1 MKKKWIIVA
10 VVAVLAGGAF
20 FAWKSKSKTE
30 AGSEYQTVKVERG
43 NLTAVVGATGTVRS
57 NQSAVLSWKTG
68 GTVET
73 VNVKVGDL
81 VQEGQVLATL
91 RKTSLPQNIIMAQA
105 DLVNAEKALDD
116 LLLSGTAAAQARIDL
131 RNAADALEKAQNYR
145 DSLDEPYEYDKIVY
159 VQTKRGRVPQ
169 IKTVKVDEADDET
182 KAHADEDLALAQARY
197 DDALR
202 AWERV
207 AEGPN
212 KADISAAQARV
223 DAAKATLSLAQI
235 SAPFAGTITQVDIM
249 PGDQVSVGTPSF
261 RIDDFSS
268 LIVDVELS
276 EVDINNV
283 ELGQTVTLSF
293 DAILEKEYSGKVIE
307 VGQVGVDKQGIVNFT
322 VRVELTDADELV
334 RPGMTA
340 AVNIVV
346 KEIKDTILIP
356 NKAVRLVDGH
366 RVVYLL
372 KDGYPEKVEV
382 RLGASAD
389 GMSVLVSN
397 NIEEGEEIILNPPT
411 VSMIMSGSPSGGHP
425 GTGGGE

>member
-1 MKKKWIIVA
+1 MKKTWVVVA
-10 VVAVLAGGAF
+10 VLVVLAGGAF
-20 FAWKSKSKTE
+20 FAWKNKTKSD

-57 NQSAVLSWKTG
+57 NQSASLSWKTG

-73 VNVKVGDL
+73 VNVRVGDT
-81 VQEGQVLATL
+81 VQEGEVLAAL
-91 RKTSLPQNIIMAQA
+91 KKTSLSQNIIMAQA

-116 LLLSGTAAAQARIDL
+116 LLLSRTAAAQARIDL
-131 RNAADALEKAQNYR
+131 RNAEDALEKAQDYR

-159 VQTKRGRVPQ
+159 IQTKRGRIPK

-182 KAHADEDLALAQARY
+182 KIKADEDLALAQARY

-202 AWERV
+202 AWERL
-207 AEGPN
+207 ADGPN
-212 KADISAAQARV
+212 QADVSAAQARV
-223 DAAKATLSLAQI
+223 DAARATLSLAQI
-235 SAPFAGTITQVDIM
+235 SAPFAGTITQVEIM
-249 PGDQVSVGTPSF
+249 PGDQVSAGMPSF
-261 RIDDFSS
+261 RIDDFSR

-283 ELGQTVTLSF
+283 ELGQTVSLSF
-293 DAILEKEYSGKVIE
+293 DAILEKEYRGKVIE
-307 VGQVGVDKQGIVNFT
+307 VGQVGIDKQGIVNFT

-356 NKAVRLVDGH
+356 NKAVRLSDGN

-372 KDGYPEKVEV
+372 KNGYPEMVKV
-382 RLGASAD
+382 RLGASAN

-397 NIEEGEEIILNPPT
+397 NIEEGELIILNPPT
-411 VSMIMSGSPSGGHP
+411 ESLITSGPPSSGYPGGN
-425 GTGGGE
+425 